1 MSTQRISMLGQAGKF
16 LTNDGQV
23 DSWQPLPAATSATVT
38 AANNGTSL
46 NGTTVEL
53 GNIAGATTSVLTSA
67 REIPTAGFNL
77 FMSGTGKFGIGRTAS
92 QAPQSLLHV
101 GTGSTTGT
109 VSGTAIILGNPNASA
124 NIGNF
129 SVNAG
134 SDNRTVGDFNF
145 AAGQLNN
152 IYVNNGVCFGAAN
165 TLGVIGQSLTGTGRE
180 SFASGFSNTVRGTN
194 SGATGNQCT
203 VNGNTSFAV
212 GNQCQSSDTGTFS
225 SGNLAISSGA
235 FSLSMG
241 DGTLSSG
248 VRSQSFGLGTISQG
262 QQQMSLGLFNKASG
276 NNSGT
281 FVGNDN
287 LLVIGNGVI
296 ATRKNAFS
304 VQFDGTI
311 QMQNNAVAGSLINP
325 NDVTMSAIVFK
336 DNVRFEWDTT
346 LAIWVRKDGQ
356 TQFTDNAAAIAGGL
370 PLGAF
375 YRTGDILKVV
385 HP

>member
-1 MSTQRISMLGQAGKF
+1 MSTQRTSMLGQAGKF
-16 LTNDGQV
+16 LTNDGQL
-23 DSWQPLPAATSATVT
+23 DSWQPLPVATPATVT

-77 FMSGTGKFGIGRTAS
+77 FMSGTGRLGIGRNAN
-92 QAPQSLLHV
+92 QAPQALLHV
-101 GTGSTTGT
+101 GAGSTTGA
-109 VSGTAIILGNPNASA
+109 VSATAIILGTPNASA

-134 SDNRTVGDFNF
+134 SDNRTVGNFNF

-152 IYVNNGVCFGAAN
+152 IYVNNGVTFGAAN
-165 TLGVIGQSLTGTGRE
+165 TLGVIGQDPQTTGRE
-180 SFASGFSNTVRGTN
+180 SFAAGFSNTVRGTN
-194 SGATGNQCT
+194 SGSIGNQCT

-212 GNQCQSSDTGTFS
+212 GFQCQANDTGTFA
-225 SGNLAISSGA
+225 SGNLAVSSGA

-262 QQQMSLGLFNKASG
+262 QQQMSLGLFNKGSG

-281 FVGNDN
+281 FVANDT
-287 LLVIGNGVI
+287 LLVIGNGI
-296 ATRKNAFS
+296 ISARKNAFS
-304 VQFDGTI
+304 VQFDGAI
-311 QMQNNAVAGSLINP
+311 QMQNNALAGALIAP
-325 NDVTMSAIVFK
+325 NDPTMSAVVFK
-336 DNVRFEWDTT
+336 DNVRFEWNTAT
-346 LAIWVRKDGQ
+346 SVWIRRDGQ
-356 TQFTDNAAAIAGGL
+356 LEFADNAAAIAGGL
-370 PLGAF
+370 PIGTF
-375 YRTGDILKVV
+375 YRTGDLLKVV
-385 HP
+385 RP